1 MSNETRV
8 RVDTKWGSYYS
19 TKELQDKVKASN
31 TNQELTNMFLGI
43 AAEHTFGDKYND
55 FSDTL
60 AYRIDG
66 NMHELIKLSKKE
78 KDLSLEDIVSVFHS
92 LIHKVTEGIKTG
104 NHKQAR
110 RAYSIIQN
118 NITQFELPL

>member
-8 RVDTKWGSYYS
+8 RVNTKWGSYYS
-19 TKELQDKVKASN
+19 TKELQDKLMSSN
-31 TNQELTNMFLGI
+31 KNVQELINRFSMLSF
-43 AAEHTFGDKYND
+43 EDQ

-92 LIHKVTEGIKTG
+92 LIHKVSEGIKTG
-104 NHKQAR
+104 NYKQAR